1 MAGLI
6 DRMVAAVSPAAGARR
21 MVARQTMERV
31 AAISAAMPVSPGG
44 KISGPGGYVGGQNT
58 RATRKLK
65 AKARGANQ
73 DMAKLQTLT
82 ARSAYAAM
90 NYPLATALVERRV
103 TFTVG
108 TGMMAIPQI
117 DGKRLG
123 LDQDEAALLTAT
135 IMRDYDR
142 YMASTDPD
150 VERVATGYE
159 QQAIILRGKLVRGD
173 VLGLRCMPKL
183 TEQPGRAHRMAWK
196 LIEGDRI
203 LSPDNHTDGEPLGG
217 KGPVVVHGVELD
229 GYGAATAYHVL
240 AKAPTSAMS
249 SRQANDTV
257 RIPAWGDQT
266 GLPSALLVMGKDR
279 PEQARGIP
287 MLAPVIDL
295 LVTISSLTEAEAWAA
310 AMSSMIAIVYTSPDA
325 AELPQAD
332 YGNGEIVQAEAMPET
347 LGTAQS
353 EYNLDV
359 GTVLELDQDSKVDA
373 GPLGRPNPNYEPFF
387 KALAQQLGAAT
398 GTPVEVV
405 LLAFQSSYTAS
416 KAAIECYY
424 TEIAPERES
433 LGSKWCDPHYR
444 AWLFEQVAKGRYP
457 QINGFFDDPLRR
469 ELWSDVR
476 HRGDGKISLN
486 PQQEMKAFEVAEA
499 HGWLTGSEIAALL
512 FGGDYDSNVK
522 TRIGEHERW
531 VAGGLP
537 VPGAKGGGAAPAS
550 DHAAPGE
557 GDDNGEQTD
566 GQ

>member
-1 MAGLI
+1 MAGFI
-6 DRMVAAVSPAAGARR
+6 DRMVAAVSPVAGARR
-21 MVARQTMERV
+21 MVARQTLARV
-31 AAISAAMPVSPGG
+31 EAISAAMPVQPGG

-58 RATRKLK
+58 RATRKLR
-65 AKARGANQ
+65 AKSRGVNQ
-73 DMAKLQTLT
+73 DLSQLKTLA

-90 NYPLATALVERRV
+90 NYPLATALIERRV

-108 TGMMAIPQI
+108 TGMMAIPQL
-117 DGKRLG
+117 DAERLG
-123 LDQDEAALLTAT
+123 LAPDAAALLTAT

-150 VERVATGYE
+150 VERIATGYE
-159 QQAIILRGKLVRGD
+159 QQGIVLRGKLTLGD
-173 VLGLRCMPKL
+173 VLGLRCMPEL
-183 TEQPGRAHRMAWK
+183 SEQPGRAHRTAWK
-196 LIEGDRI
+196 LIEGTRI
-203 LSPDNHTDGEPLGG
+203 VSPANHTDGEKLGTN
-217 KGPVVVHGVELD
+217 GPVVVHGAELD

-240 AKAPTSAMS
+240 KQAPATPHTA
-249 SRQANDTV
+249 RAANDTV
-257 RIPAWGDQT
+257 RIPAWGDTT
-266 GLPSALLVMGKDR
+266 GLPSAVLVMAKDR

-287 MLAPVIDL
+287 MLAPVVDL

-310 AMSSMIAIVYTSPDA
+310 AMSSMIAIVYKSPDA
-325 AELPQAD
+325 APLPEAD
-332 YGNGEIVQAEAMPET
+332 YGDGEIVQSEGRPET
-347 LGTAQS
+347 GTPPS

-359 GTVLELDQDSKVDA
+359 GTVLELDTDSEVSD

-457 QINGFFDDPLRR
+457 EITGFFSDPVRR

-486 PQQEMKAFEVAEA
+486 PAQELKAFEIAEA
-499 HGWLTGSEIAALL
+499 HGWLTGAEISALL

-522 TRIGEHERW
+522 TRIGEHGRW
-531 VAGGLP
+531 IEGGLP

-550 DHAAPGE
+550 EHAGGDEPKT
-557 GDDNGEQTD
+557 GDDGD
-566 GQ
+566 AA